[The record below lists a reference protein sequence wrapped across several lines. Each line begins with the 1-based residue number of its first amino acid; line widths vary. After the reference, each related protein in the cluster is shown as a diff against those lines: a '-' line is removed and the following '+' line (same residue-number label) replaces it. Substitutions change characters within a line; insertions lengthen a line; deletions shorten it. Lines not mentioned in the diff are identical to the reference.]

1 MELGGTEM
9 QARPFEGINI
19 LDFTWTG
26 TGPFSLN
33 PLAFYGATIIKVESR
48 ARPDALRS
56 LGPFKDGIAAPE
68 QSYYFAY
75 CQMGKRYNITLNM
88 DNPQGK
94 ELAERLVAWA
104 DIVADSYATGTMEK
118 WGLDYDN
125 LKKINSDIIMFR
137 TCMHGHTGPLAKHH
151 GQGFILTAL
160 SGVDSI
166 LGWPDRAPAGAFGA
180 LTDFIAPQFNTIC
193 LIAALDY
200 RRRTG
205 KGQYIDQS
213 QHEAAMQLI
222 TPLILDYTVN
232 QRDFTP
238 NCNRLAYAA
247 PHGIYR
253 CLGDDRWCAIAVFSD
268 DEWESFCE
276 VIGDRALAA
285 DSRFATLS
293 SRKQNEDELDK
304 IVEEWTVKHSP
315 QEVMDLMQ
323 ASGVAAGAVAD
334 AKDQAEDPQLRHY
347 HFFEEQEHPVIGK
360 IPFYHGPCFRLSETP
375 YEIGRATMIGEHNE
389 YVYTKLL
396 GLSDEE
402 WVRLMA
408 DGVI

>member
-1 MELGGTEM
+1 MGSKEM
-9 QARPFEGINI
+9 PRRPFEGINI

-33 PLAFYGATIIKVESR
+33 PLAFYGATLIKVESLE
-48 ARPDALRS
+48 RPDALRS

-75 CQMGKRYNITLNM
+75 CQTGKRYNITLNM
-88 DNPQGK
+88 AHPKAKD
-94 ELAERLVAWA
+94 LARRLVAWA

-118 WGLDYDN
+118 WDLDYN
-125 LKKINSDIIMFR
+125 SLKKIKPDIIMLR

-160 SGVDSI
+160 SGVDS
-166 LGWPDRAPAGAFGA
+166 LLSWPDRAPAGAFGA
-180 LTDFIAPQFNTIC
+180 LTDFIAPQFNTIS

-232 QRDFTP
+232 QRDYTA

-253 CLGDDRWCAIAVFSD
+253 CQGDDRWCAIAVFTD
-268 DEWESFCE
+268 DEWASFCQ
-276 VIGDRALAA
+276 VIGNPALTKEP
-285 DSRFATLS
+285 RFATLLN
-293 SRKQNEDELDK
+293 RKQNEDELDK
-304 IVEEWTVKHSP
+304 LVEAWTSKHAP
-315 QEVMDLMQ
+315 EEVMNLMQ
-323 ASGVAAGAVAD
+323 SSGVAAGLVANG
-334 AKDQAEDPQLRHY
+334 KDQAEDPQLEHY
-347 HFFEEQEHPVIGK
+347 QFFEELDHPTIGR

-375 YEIGRATMIGEHNE
+375 YELGRATLIGEHND

-396 GLSDEE
+396 GFSDEE
-402 WVRLMA
+402 WAELIA
-408 DGVI
+408 EGVI

>member
-1 MELGGTEM
+1 MER
-9 QARPFEGINI
+9 RPFEGVNI

-48 ARPDALRS
+48 ERPDALRS

-88 DNPQGK
+88 SHPRGK
-94 ELAERLVAWA
+94 ELARRLVAWA
-104 DIVADSYATGTMEK
+104 DIVADSYATGTLEK
-118 WGLDYDN
+118 WGLDYDS
-125 LKKINSDIIMFR
+125 LKKIKPDIIMLR
-137 TCMHGHTGPLAKHH
+137 SCMHGHTGPLAGHH

-160 SGVDSI
+160 SGVDALLS
-166 LGWPDRAPAGAFGA
+166 WPDRAPAGAFGA

-232 QRDFTP
+232 QRDYTS
-238 NCNRLAYAA
+238 NCNRLDYAA

-253 CLGDDRWCAIAVFSD
+253 CRGDDRWCAVAVFTD
-268 DEWESFCE
+268 EEWESFCK
-276 VIGDRALAA
+276 VIGNPALAS
-285 DSRFATLS
+285 DPKYSTLL
-293 SRKQNEDELDK
+293 SRKQHEDELDT
-304 IVEEWTVKHSP
+304 IVEAWTATRSP
-315 QEVMDLMQ
+315 EDVMGLMQ
-323 ASGVAAGAVAD
+323 ASGVAAGVVAD
-334 AKDQAEDPQLRHY
+334 ARDQAGDPQLAHY
-347 HFFEEQEHPVIGK
+347 NFFEEREHPVIGK

-389 YVYTKLL
+389 FVYTELL
-396 GLSDEE
+396 GIPDEE
-402 WVRLMA
+402 WASLMA
-408 DGVI
+408 EGVI

>member
-1 MELGGTEM
+1 MEREDTEM
-9 QARPFEGINI
+9 QTPPFKGINI

-48 ARPDALRS
+48 ERPDALRS
-56 LGPFKDGIAAPE
+56 LGPFKDGVASPE

-88 DNPQGK
+88 SHPKAK
-94 ELAERLVAWA
+94 ELAEKLVAWS
-104 DIVADSYATGTMEK
+104 DIVADSYATGTMER
-118 WGLDYDN
+118 WGLDYDS
-125 LKKINSDIIMFR
+125 LKKIKPDIIMLR
-137 TCMHGHTGPLAKHH
+137 TCMHGHTGPLARHH

-166 LGWPDRAPAGAFGA
+166 LSWPDRAPAGAFGA

-222 TPLILDYTVN
+222 TPLILDYTAN
-232 QRDFTP
+232 HRDHIP
-238 NCNRLAYAA
+238 KCNRLDYAA

-253 CLGDDRWCAIAVFSD
+253 CRGKERWCAIAVFTD
-268 DEWESFCE
+268 NEWKSFCK
-276 VIGDRALAA
+276 VIDQPALAK
-285 DSRFATLS
+285 DPKFATLS
-293 SRKQNEDELDK
+293 QRKKNEDELDR
-304 IVEEWTVKHSP
+304 IVEKWTAEYTP
-315 QEVMDLMQ
+315 QEIMCLMQ
-323 ASGVAAGAVAD
+323 ASGVAAGVVAD
-334 AKDQAEDPQLRHY
+334 AKDQAEDPQLAHY
-347 HFFEEQEHPVIGK
+347 NFFEEREHPIIGK

-375 YEIGRATMIGEHNE
+375 YELGRATMIGEHNE
-389 YVYTKLL
+389 YIYTDLL

-402 WVRLMA
+402 WVQLIA
-408 DGVI
+408 EGVI